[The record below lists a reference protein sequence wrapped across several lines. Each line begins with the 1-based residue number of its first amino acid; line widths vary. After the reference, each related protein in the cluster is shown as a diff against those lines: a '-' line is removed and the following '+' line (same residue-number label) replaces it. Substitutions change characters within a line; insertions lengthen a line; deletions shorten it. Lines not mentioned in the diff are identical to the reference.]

1 MGASD
6 SPFEEMATVAA
17 GFLRERMGPRIV
29 TIDFGN
35 WDSHSDQNARQ
46 LITPQ
51 NQWPGRYPSFYRKLN
66 SGMRALRTG
75 LGSTWQDTAVLIFT
89 EFGRTVRVNG
99 TNGTDHGTA
108 GAAMLAGGA
117 VAGGRVI
124 SDWRGLAPRDL
135 LEDRDL
141 YPTTDIRSLF
151 KATLREHMGLS
162 DTDIETTVFPQ
173 TASIGALEGLFR
185 A

>member
-1 MGASD
+1 
-6 SPFEEMATVAA
+6 
-17 GFLRERMGPRIV
+17 
-29 TIDFGN
+29 
-35 WDSHSDQNARQ
+35 
-46 LITPQ
+46 
-51 NQWPGRYPSFYRKLN
+51 
-66 SGMRALRTG
+66 MRALKTG

-135 LEDRDL
+135 LYDRDL
-141 YPTTDIRSLF
+141 YPTTDVRALF
-151 KATLREHMGLS
+151 KATLREHMGLL
-162 DTDIETTVFPQ
+162 DTDI
-173 TASIGALEGLFR
+173 
-185 A
+185 